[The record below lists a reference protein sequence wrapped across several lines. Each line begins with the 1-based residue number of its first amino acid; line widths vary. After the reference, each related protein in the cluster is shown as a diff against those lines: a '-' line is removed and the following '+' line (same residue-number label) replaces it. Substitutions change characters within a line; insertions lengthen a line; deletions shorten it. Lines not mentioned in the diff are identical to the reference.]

1 MTAQEII
8 ESVKK
13 QRKGTYL
20 KLTKSKDLG
29 NGCSKTTDM
38 VIRTGIDYY
47 NMKENENKPRQGLAW
62 GSYEPGLEGYVIN
75 HTNKE
80 GVQKRYLRVYDSGSN
95 IQTKSKYFKDG
106 VEVSRDEIVQIVGEK
121 KLESKKASCYTID
134 FNNIVSIG

>member
-8 ESVKK
+8 NSVKA

-20 KLTKSKDLG
+20 KLTKAKDFG
-29 NGCSKTTDM
+29 NGYSKVTDM

-47 NMKENENKPRQGLAW
+47 NMKENENKPRQGLPW

-80 GVQKRYLRVYDSGSN
+80 GVQKHYLRVYDNGSN
-95 IQTKSKYFKDG
+95 VQSKSKYFKDG
-106 VEVSRDEIVQIVGEK
+106 IEVSRDEVAVAVGEK
-121 KLESKKASCYTID
+121 KLESKKASCYSID
-134 FNNIVSIG
+134 FNNIISIG